1 MVLGLVEN
9 VIKLNCEV
17 QPHHWHCIK
26 SLAFDLLL
34 RSSRYLTIFV
44 LIDKN
49 DIKNVDEHHTNLDDH
64 HTNFDDHHRKF

>member
-17 QPHHWHCIK
+17 QANNWHCIK

-34 RSSRYLTIFV
+34 MRSSRYLTIFV

-49 DIKNVDEHHTNLDDH
+49 DIKC
-64 HTNFDDHHRKF
+64 

>member
-17 QPHHWHCIK
+17 QANHWQYIK
-26 SLAFDLLL
+26 SLTFDLLS

-49 DIKNVDEHHTNLDDH
+49 DIKC
-64 HTNFDDHHRKF
+64 